1 MQALDVAARV
11 GAKAAL
17 AEAVLDTMRA
27 RYLACVKRDHLACAA
42 NKTITL
48 KIPQEELPI
57 VEK

>member
-27 RYLACVKRDHLACAA
+27 RYLACV
-42 NKTITL
+42 
-48 KIPQEELPI
+48 
-57 VEK
+57 